1 MKYINFKRYKFST
14 VLKSLNTLKYNFFKI
29 FKSIGFKVFDFGK
42 FFKNLDLGRFNFTK
56 IIRYFDPKIY
66 SIHQFIHQL
75 KKINFISTKFLFV
88 HLPVGIIFFGF
99 LYLFIPTL
107 FNYDKSNVENIICKY
122 NNIQCAIKGEIS
134 YRFYPTPRLK
144 IKDLVINGF
153 DKENT
158 FIIAK
163 DAFIKLSFKNLLAK
177 EKHTYKK
184 LQLNNF
190 EANIDLKNFKK
201 YKNIFNKEN
210 NYIPTNFK
218 NGKIILYDK
227 NNYLASI
234 RDVNI
239 KTKLTKDSI
248 ESELKGKFLGDNIYI
263 NFDSKE
269 SANLILK
276 MTSLNFLTKVNF
288 INDKKDEN
296 FISGNFLIKKD
307 KNKIAGIFDYKNN
320 KIIIKKSNLTNSFLN
335 GELEGEIELLPYF
348 SFNLE
353 SNLNTMNFTKLYNHF
368 LALDEEE
375 KEAIFK
381 INNKINGKLN
391 LSADKIY
398 SKYGLVNSFES
409 RLKFNNGNIFIEQF
423 LMNLG
428 KLGASDVLG
437 SINNDKK
444 YTNFKFESNIFVDN
458 QKKFLSKFGIYNKEK
473 ISSNFFVSGSLDLNN
488 LRCTFYEM
496 SDDEKLNR
504 ADVNYIEKEFNN
516 LMLED
521 GYKSLFDFPN
531 FKEFIKSI
539 TTIN

>member
-1 MKYINFKRYKFST
+1 
-14 VLKSLNTLKYNFFKI
+14 
-29 FKSIGFKVFDFGK
+29 
-42 FFKNLDLGRFNFTK
+42 
-56 IIRYFDPKIY
+56 
-66 SIHQFIHQL
+66 
-75 KKINFISTKFLFV
+75 
-88 HLPVGIIFFGF
+88 
-99 LYLFIPTL
+99 L

-158 FIIAK
+158 FIKAK

>member
-66 SIHQFIHQL
+66 SIHQL

-158 FIIAK
+158 FIKAK

-307 KNKIAGIFDYKNN
+307 KNKIAGIFDYENN
-320 KIIIKKSNLTNSFLN
+320 KNIIKKSNLTNSFLN

-496 SDDEKLNR
+496 SDEEKLNR

>member
-66 SIHQFIHQL
+66 SIHQL

-158 FIIAK
+158 FIKAK